1 MVFGHDTATRWSELE
16 VAECLTASSG
26 VEKLTAQYLH
36 LLKCFCKRKCCLEP
50 VTENMRPT
58 LKIFLFP
65 FTRPCFSGMGRSV
78 GKLFFYFS

>member
-1 MVFGHDTATRWSELE
+1 MHRLCILKNRVLYLMGQTVVFGHDTATRWSELE

-50 VTENMRPT
+50 VTENMTSSITCYRVV
-58 LKIFLFP
+58 
-65 FTRPCFSGMGRSV
+65 SNQ
-78 GKLFFYFS
+78 